1 MHDSL
6 AFGDAWQPRS
16 ASSGYAGIPMARRLW
31 KIWCEFHCR
40 RRAADG
46 ISDSLAER
54 SKAVAQGAIP
64 KGRGFEPHSCHF
76 LPSGPSKIRSRRPDS
91 NLKAHIEKN
100 KCTRRK
106 THRKDCYETII
117 SLVIWGAY
125 GHLADV
131 ISFVMRGLLIR
142 LCIPGAAR
150 PHILHCPPP
159 RLQNWPCFV

>member
-1 MHDSL
+1 MRPQSCKSKSL
-6 AFGDAWQPRS
+6 PQISKRS
-16 ASSGYAGIPMARRLW
+16 LHAMGMQAASSFLYFCIVILT
-31 KIWCEFHCR
+31 C
-40 RRAADG
+40 
-46 ISDSLAER
+46 DSLAER

-76 LPSGPSKIRSRRPDS
+76 LPSGPSKIRSHRPDS
-91 NLKAHIEKN
+91 NLKAHIGKN

>member
-1 MHDSL
+1 MIHWLL
-6 AFGDAWQPRS
+6 ATHGNRVRLQADTREFRWREDCGRYGANSTVGEELQTAS
-16 ASSGYAGIPMARRLW
+16 ATVWPSGLRR
-31 KIWCEFHCR
+31 CQ
-40 RRAADG
+40 
-46 ISDSLAER
+46 S
-54 SKAVAQGAIP
+54 AIP

-100 KCTRRK
+100 KCIRRK